1 MSLFLFANKNSHLIP
16 SALCL
21 QLNGTDS
28 VTINWAQCNDDIT
41 GDTFTIGSQQA
52 FGLNTITYSSEL
64 TRAIVIFP
72 SPIQDILTTV
82 IRDCDADWYA
92 LCNEVIN

>member
-28 VTINWAQCNDDIT
+28 VTINWEQCNDGIPDI
-41 GDTFTIGSQQA
+41 FTIGSQQA
-52 FGLNTITYSSEL
+52 SGLNTITYSSEL
-64 TRAIVIFP
+64 TRAVVILP
-72 SPIQDILTTV
+72 SSPIQDRLTTY

>member
-28 VTINWAQCNDDIT
+28 VTINWEDCGGIP
-41 GDTFTIGSQQA
+41 GYTFTIGSQQA

-64 TRAIVIFP
+64 TRAVVIFP